1 MAVVRTVLGKPNA
14 LFADVYDFGQ
24 GLSIPNYD
32 VTTDG

>member
-14 LFADVYDFGQ
+14 LFADVYDSGQ